1 MKKQTTVNVVGVP
14 ATLTLKFAREW
25 VRTRISEK
33 RFRHTE
39 GVAETARELALRS
52 NCDVFL
58 AELGGLLHDC
68 CKEVK
73 DKELITRAKEF
84 GLKLHP
90 IEELNGHLLHG
101 PVAAETVR
109 AELGLTNQEVLNAI
123 AEHTLGAVDMTTL
136 SKVVFLADAIEPGRS
151 KDYVKPI
158 WQALHPCVWPDV
170 DETQECDDGGKHC
183 KEHSHDHG
191 QGHHREPGDERGIE
205 HDKHGNKHHKHGK
218 AQDDAHRSADS
229 IEHSA
234 TQRIVYGLEAL
245 KLTSAVAPDLDKAVL
260 VACDLGLKDLTES
273 KRYIHPKTVDV
284 RNFYLNLIKNREP

>member
-33 RFRHTE
+33 RFRHIE

-73 DKELITRAKEF
+73 DKELIVRAKEF

-101 PVAAETVR
+101 PVAAETVK
-109 AELGLTNQEVLNAI
+109 AELGLTNKEVLDAI

-151 KDYVKPI
+151 RDYVKPI
-158 WQALHPCVWPDV
+158 WQALHPCVWP
-170 DETQECDDGGKHC
+170 E
-183 KEHSHDHG
+183 
-191 QGHHREPGDERGIE
+191 GDE
-205 HDKHGNKHHKHGK
+205 
-218 AQDDAHRSADS
+218 AQDCV
-229 IEHSA
+229 
-234 TQRIVYGLEAL
+234 TTLYGLEAL
-245 KLTSAVAPDLDKAVL
+245 KLTSQVPPDLDKAV
-260 VACDLGLKDLTES
+260 VACDLGLQDLVES

-284 RNFYLNLIKNREP
+284 RNFYLNLIKNREA

>member
-33 RFRHTE
+33 RFRHIE

-52 NCDVFL
+52 NCDLFL

-73 DKELITRAKEF
+73 DKELIARAKEF

-101 PVAAETVR
+101 PVAAETVK
-109 AELGLTNQEVLNAI
+109 AELGITNKEVLDAI

-151 KDYVKPI
+151 RDYVKPI
-158 WQALHPCVWPDV
+158 WQALHPCVWPD
-170 DETQECDDGGKHC
+170 
-183 KEHSHDHG
+183 
-191 QGHHREPGDERGIE
+191 
-205 HDKHGNKHHKHGK
+205 
-218 AQDDAHRSADS
+218 AHRSADS
-229 IEHSA
+229 IEHNV
-234 TQRIVYGLEAL
+234 TQPTLYGLEAL
-245 KLTSAVAPDLDKAVL
+245 KLTSQVPPDLDKAVL
-260 VACDLGLKDLTES
+260 VACDLGLQDLVES
-273 KRYIHPKTVDV
+273 NRYIHPKTVDV
-284 RNFYLNLIKNREP
+284 RNFYLNLIKNREA

>member
-1 MKKQTTVNVVGVP
+1 MKKETTVNVVGVP
-14 ATLTLKFAREW
+14 ASLTLEFAREW

-73 DKELITRAKEF
+73 DKELISRAKAF

-101 PVAAETVR
+101 PVAAETVK

-151 KDYVKPI
+151 SDYVKPI
-158 WQALHPCVWPDV
+158 WQALHPCVWPEAD
-170 DETQECDDGGKHC
+170 DTRECGDG
-183 KEHSHDHG
+183 S
-191 QGHHREPGDERGIE
+191 
-205 HDKHGNKHHKHGK
+205 
-218 AQDDAHRSADS
+218 
-229 IEHSA
+229 
-234 TQRIVYGLEAL
+234 VLYGLEAL
-245 KLTSAVAPDLDKAVL
+245 KLTGKVAPDLEKAVL
-260 VACDLGLKDLTES
+260 VACDLGLQDLVES

-284 RNFYLNLIKNREP
+284 RNFYLKSIKNREA

>member
-14 ATLTLKFAREW
+14 AKLTLEFAREW

-73 DKELITRAKEF
+73 DKELISRAKEF

-101 PVAAETVR
+101 PVAAETVK
-109 AELGLTNQEVLNAI
+109 AELGLTNKKVLDAI

-136 SKVVFLADAIEPGRS
+136 SKIVFLADAIEPGRS
-151 KDYVKPI
+151 RDYVKPI
-158 WQALHPCVWPDV
+158 WQALHPCVWPEEDDTQNCV
-170 DETQECDDGGKHC
+170 DDN
-183 KEHSHDHG
+183 EHARGRDNK
-191 QGHHREPGDERGIE
+191 QGSAEKDAPLAAQSNAHHFTHP
-205 HDKHGNKHHKHGK
+205 
-218 AQDDAHRSADS
+218 
-229 IEHSA
+229 
-234 TQRIVYGLEAL
+234 VLYGLEAL
-245 KLTSAVAPDLDKAVL
+245 KLTNKIPPDLDKAVL
-260 VACDLGLKDLTES
+260 VACDLGLQDLVDS

-284 RNFYLNLIKNREP
+284 RNFYLKSIKNREA